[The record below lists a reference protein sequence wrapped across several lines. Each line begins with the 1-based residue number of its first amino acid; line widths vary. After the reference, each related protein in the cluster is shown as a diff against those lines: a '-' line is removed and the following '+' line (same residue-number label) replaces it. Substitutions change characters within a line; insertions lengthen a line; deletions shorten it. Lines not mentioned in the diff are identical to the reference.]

1 MFLEVPSYPLIFY
14 LFLIQLFSTA
24 VLAWSHFMT
33 SDLKNDLFQ

>member
-14 LFLIQLFSTA
+14 LFLIQLFSTPIVA
-24 VLAWSHFMT
+24 GRHFMT